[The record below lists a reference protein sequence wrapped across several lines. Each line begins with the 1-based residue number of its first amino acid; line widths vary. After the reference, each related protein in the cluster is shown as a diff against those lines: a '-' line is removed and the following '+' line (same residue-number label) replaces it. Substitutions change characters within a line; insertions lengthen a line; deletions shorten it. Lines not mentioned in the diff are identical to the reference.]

1 MKHFKDLD
9 GFELTPD
16 IIYLGRAGCFRTND
30 LSIAYLSGKDGPEDY
45 QADSRRLKTLEV
57 STKCED
63 SNFKGVDILVTTDW
77 PRGIINKVP
86 CPPEMTE
93 SREYGS
99 SMAAYLA
106 HKLRPRYHFAGC
118 KGAFYERLPYRNH
131 RVACEA
137 KRHVTRFISLAE
149 VGNLEKKKW
158 LYAFNI
164 IPITHINPIDL
175 VTQPDNATDVPFTE
189 ADIRVE
195 SKDQNKQFF
204 YSTNYNY
211 DDSKKRKSQGH
222 QDEHKKKPRGPVTP
236 AGSCW
241 FCLSGAEVEKH
252 LIISIGEH
260 TYIALPKGGLTPYH
274 VLILPIAHHPSTLE
288 LPDEVNEEIEK
299 FKLALK
305 KCFKKSL
312 GQIAVFFERNFKSQH
327 LQLQVVPIPKEMS
340 ENIKIAFE
348 VHAEEDHLEIVEM
361 PEHANLN
368 QMAPAG
374 TPYFYVEAGSKL
386 RLFHRVQKGFPL
398 QFGRE
403 VLASTHLLKM
413 EERIDW
419 KACKVDK
426 EEEIKI
432 ASEFR
437 KLFEPYDFT
446 LDDTSD

>member
-1 MKHFKDLD
+1 M
-9 GFELTPD
+9 
-16 IIYLGRAGCFRTND
+16 
-30 LSIAYLSGKDGPEDY
+30 
-45 QADSRRLKTLEV
+45 
-57 STKCED
+57 
-63 SNFKGVDILVTTDW
+63 
-77 PRGIINKVP
+77 
-86 CPPEMTE
+86 
-93 SREYGS
+93 
-99 SMAAYLA
+99 
-106 HKLRPRYHFAGC
+106 
-118 KGAFYERLPYRNH
+118 
-131 RVACEA
+131 
-137 KRHVTRFISLAE
+137 
-149 VGNLEKKKW
+149 
-158 LYAFNI
+158 
-164 IPITHINPIDL
+164 
-175 VTQPDNATDVPFTE
+175 
-189 ADIRVE
+189 
-195 SKDQNKQFF
+195 
-204 YSTNYNY
+204 
-211 DDSKKRKSQGH
+211 
-222 QDEHKKKPRGPVTP
+222 
-236 AGSCW
+236 
-241 FCLSGAEVEKH
+241 
-252 LIISIGEH
+252 
-260 TYIALPKGGLTPYH
+260 
-274 VLILPIAHHPSTLE
+274 LILPIAHHPSTLE